1 MLKEQKFKEETLKM
15 AKIYLKEIEDL
26 KRKHFIDLKMVQAML
41 DEEKRKHNIDL
52 DVLKKTLINCQT
64 ALQKKSDES

>member
-15 AKIYLKEIEDL
+15 SKIYLKEIEDL

-52 DVLKKTLINCQT
+52 DVLKKTIINC
-64 ALQKKSDES
+64 